1 MLSYSFKEFEKR
13 MVVHI
18 SEKKNSN
25 KTTLR
30 KLIKKVREIQMNTTN
45 ILVIGNGFDLAHGLP
60 TRYMDFLE
68 FIEEYFKYKEL
79 GESQEQYFVFFKKV
93 DKQKEYFEI
102 NELMNN
108 NLWFYYFHDLKLHR
122 LLEGKD
128 NWIDFEK
135 EISSVVQTLDK
146 TIRLYN
152 QRESNYFSDESMQ
165 KYFNK
170 LQYLLKQNQEI
181 LPTIKNEN
189 SIESLESLKQNLL
202 KDLNRFIRCM
212 EIYFNYVNEYSMHNM
227 ESKEFINKLNINKI
241 LSFNYTNTFECLYG
255 SHFTD
260 ITYDYIHGKAD
271 VNHDINSCNLV
282 LGIDEYLDENEKNTN
297 VEFVQFKKFFQRIY
311 KGTGCLYKDWLLENE
326 GEMYIPKINLYFIGH
341 SLDVTDKDIL
351 KELILHEGAN
361 TTIYYHNQ
369 EALSRMITNLVK
381 VIGEDELIS
390 RTGGYHGSI
399 KFKQQPE

>member
-202 KDLNRFIRCM
+202 KDLNRFIR
-212 EIYFNYVNEYSMHNM
+212 VW
-227 ESKEFINKLNINKI
+227 KFILIMLMSIACIIWNQK
-241 LSFNYTNTFECLYG
+241 
-255 SHFTD
+255 
-260 ITYDYIHGKAD
+260 
-271 VNHDINSCNLV
+271 NL
-282 LGIDEYLDENEKNTN
+282 
-297 VEFVQFKKFFQRIY
+297 
-311 KGTGCLYKDWLLENE
+311 
-326 GEMYIPKINLYFIGH
+326 
-341 SLDVTDKDIL
+341 
-351 KELILHEGAN
+351 
-361 TTIYYHNQ
+361 
-369 EALSRMITNLVK
+369 
-381 VIGEDELIS
+381 
-390 RTGGYHGSI
+390 
-399 KFKQQPE
+399 